1 MTQLLCFDW
10 LKNASAR
17 IKNSTV
23 FFFKFSG
30 AFVSEIAHPNKRA
43 TFITLPA
50 LLMASGMCMVWTFSF
65 FATWRMTAFLAI
77 VPPSLMTLLL
87 ISLPETPYWLIED
100 DQDAQA
106 KKSLQFYRGA
116 DYDITDELNE
126 IRQKHLHKMENVGTS
141 WKWTCQRLV
150 SSAFLKPFSCIG
162 TIYMFNT
169 MSGINIILVYMITL
183 LEETGSNIDPE
194 LGPVVIGVM
203 RVIVAGLVPFVVQ
216 KMPPK
221 ASFIVGQAVTSL
233 SMMILGTF
241 SYLHNFQP
249 EYLDRQIFGWV
260 PLIMIL
266 LQFLMRSGACQPVL
280 HQLLSELYPTEIRT
294 QSIGITQAC
303 FLGTGAIMVKFFAEM
318 KNGMGV
324 HGCCFL
330 YAACGIVSVIW
341 AYITIPDNRGKS
353 LVKVEEMYEKKS
365 QIKV

>member
-1 MTQLLCFDW
+1 
-10 LKNASAR
+10 
-17 IKNSTV
+17 
-23 FFFKFSG
+23 
-30 AFVSEIAHPNKRA
+30 
-43 TFITLPA
+43 
-50 LLMASGMCMVWTFSF
+50 
-65 FATWRMTAFLAI
+65 
-77 VPPSLMTLLL
+77 MTLLL

-116 DYDITDELNE
+116 DYDISDELNE
-126 IRQKHLHKMENVGTS
+126 IRQKHLHKMENVDTS

-318 KNGMGV
+318 KNGIGV